1 MNMSQYLR
9 PVMASIVALLV
20 LFIITKLM
28 GKRQI
33 AQLSFFDY
41 IIGISIG
48 SIAAE
53 MSIDGTVFWDGV
65 ISIFVYGIVATLIS
79 IGCCKS
85 VWLRRLVSG
94 NCTMLYED
102 GVIYTKNLLKA
113 KIDLSELLTEC
124 RFNGYFDLSKVH
136 AIMLE
141 QNGKLSFIPLSG
153 EEPLTPKLM
162 NLPPQ
167 PQEKTQANV
176 ILDGKVI
183 DKNLRY
189 CGKDK
194 LWLEKELKKLGQ
206 TTSDIAIGTCDTND
220 KLTTYLK
227 GKPKIKD
234 DIFS

>member
-1 MNMSQYLR
+1 MTYLR
-9 PVMASIVALLV
+9 PVFASIVALLV

-53 MSIDGTVFWDGV
+53 MSVDGTVFWDGV
-65 ISIFVYGIVATLIS
+65 ISIFVYGVVAALIS

-85 VWLRRLVSG
+85 TWLRRFVSG
-94 NCTMLYED
+94 GTTMLYED
-102 GVIYTKNLLKA
+102 GVVFTKNLLKA

-124 RFNGYFDLSKVH
+124 RFNGYYDLSKVY

-141 QNGKLSFIPLSG
+141 QNGKLSFIPLASDA
-153 EEPLTPKLM
+153 PVTTADLNITNKT
-162 NLPPQ
+162 
-167 PQEKTQANV
+167 QEKTLANV
-176 ILDGKVI
+176 ILDGKII

-189 CGKDK
+189 TGNNHN
-194 LWLEKELKKLGQ
+194 WLTKELAKQPFKLP
-206 TTSDIAIGTCDTND
+206 DIAIATCDENNT
-220 KLTTYLK
+220 LTIFPK
-227 GKPKIKD
+227 GIPTIKD
-234 DIFS
+234 DVFS